1 MPHRSSSRETARSGS
16 TLSSRTSYKSIS
28 RSLKPKVYG
37 DIYSSFELPG
47 TKIYRSDELYHG
59 LVLLSDNKG
68 FGYPAR
74 IELTP
79 ETLTVQ
85 LPKAFGSSELERLTE
100 SIRTVTISR
109 HPDGGLA
116 NFRVVKMDL
125 AKFPLLCLRYQ
136 KCNYVSCSDAPLFIG
151 DTIIAIN
158 DELVEGKTHDEVVQ
172 MLHDSGSEVKLKVKF
187 NSGMAQFLC
196 KGMLKISIKC
206 NYFYNFFLIGT
217 MSTDSRRNGSNG
229 DKISQASDHEN
240 FISLVNVAS
249 DIQPPKGWKNF
260 VILPLQMAYITRYL
274 WGTDKLRSNGFEVR
288 SVDGSS
294 SGVIHCEDP
303 KVLSLWVGY
312 IDSHISELNNKS
324 IKLSNKYLH
333 PDELIVYLGWLCERV
348 NVTNAESG
356 DFLKTWEPRFVMLKG
371 NEFYLFETPPLSAE
385 ELKSSLTCQ
394 KILET
399 RFRDLKE
406 HEKVGKRE
414 HCFIVETAYGESL
427 YLSVES
433 SDQFVQLRGA
443 WQRCT
448 YYAINKLETY
458 TFACAMEDRPSA
470 IIFDIRH
477 GIGMYDVPTKKYL
490 RWYKFSE
497 LQSSADD
504 GKLRI
509 RLVFYN
515 KKFENNQHILDLDCT
530 DFRKL
535 IFYLHAFLLARIMSV
550 DPDYLNLK
558 TQKEKAVSTAPVG
571 TV

>member
-16 TLSSRTSYKSIS
+16 TLSSRTSYKSIT

-125 AKFPLLCLRYQ
+125 AKFPFLCLRYQ

-172 MLHDSGSEVKLKVKF
+172 MLHDSG
-187 NSGMAQFLC
+187 
-196 KGMLKISIKC
+196 
-206 NYFYNFFLIGT
+206 T

-260 VILPLQMAYITRYL
+260 VVLPLQMAYITRYL

-312 IDSHISELNNKS
+312 IDSHISELNSKS

-371 NEFYLFETPPLSAE
+371 NEFYLFETPPLSVE
-385 ELKSSLTCQ
+385 ELKFSLACQ

-414 HCFIVETAYGESL
+414 HCFIIETVFGESL

-515 KKFENNQHILDLDCT
+515 KKFENNQHVLDLDCT

>member
-1 MPHRSSSRETARSGS
+1 M
-16 TLSSRTSYKSIS
+16 
-28 RSLKPKVYG
+28 
-37 DIYSSFELPG
+37 
-47 TKIYRSDELYHG
+47 
-59 LVLLSDNKG
+59 
-68 FGYPAR
+68 
-74 IELTP
+74 
-79 ETLTVQ
+79 Q
-85 LPKAFGSSELERLTE
+85 L
-100 SIRTVTISR
+100 
-109 HPDGGLA
+109 
-116 NFRVVKMDL
+116 
-125 AKFPLLCLRYQ
+125 C
-136 KCNYVSCSDAPLFIG
+136 CSDAPLFIG

-196 KGMLKISIKC
+196 KG
-206 NYFYNFFLIGT
+206 T

-260 VILPLQMAYITRYL
+260 VVLPLQMAYITRYL

-312 IDSHISELNNKS
+312 IDSHISELNSKS

-371 NEFYLFETPPLSAE
+371 NEFYLFETPPLSVE
-385 ELKSSLTCQ
+385 ELKFSLACQ

-406 HEKVGKRE
+406 HEKVALN
-414 HCFIVETAYGESL
+414 HQINLFSYVELGNAAL
-427 YLSVES
+427 IML
-433 SDQFVQLRGA
+433 L
-443 WQRCT
+443 
-448 YYAINKLETY
+448 INSKHIHLL
-458 TFACAMEDRPSA
+458 
-470 IIFDIRH
+470 
-477 GIGMYDVPTKKYL
+477 VP
-490 RWYKFSE
+490 W
-497 LQSSADD
+497 
-504 GKLRI
+504 
-509 RLVFYN
+509 
-515 KKFENNQHILDLDCT
+515 
-530 DFRKL
+530 
-535 IFYLHAFLLARIMSV
+535 
-550 DPDYLNLK
+550 K
-558 TQKEKAVSTAPVG
+558 TVHPL
-571 TV
+571 

>member
-109 HPDGGLA
+109 HPDGGLG
-116 NFRVVKMDL
+116 
-125 AKFPLLCLRYQ
+125 
-136 KCNYVSCSDAPLFIG
+136 CSDAPLFIG
-151 DTIIAIN
+151 DTIIAVTYCNIN
-158 DELVEGKTHDEVVQ
+158 DDLVEGKTHDEVVQ
-172 MLHDSGSEVKLKVKF
+172 MLHDSG
-187 NSGMAQFLC
+187 
-196 KGMLKISIKC
+196 
-206 NYFYNFFLIGT
+206 T

-229 DKISQASDHEN
+229 DKSSQASDHEN

-312 IDSHISELNNKS
+312 IDSNISELNNKS

-371 NEFYLFETPPLSAE
+371 NEFYLFETPPLSVE

-414 HCFIVETAYGESL
+414 HCFIIETAFGENL

-558 TQKEKAVSTAPVG
+558 THKEKAVSTAPAG

>member
-1 MPHRSSSRETARSGS
+1 M
-16 TLSSRTSYKSIS
+16 
-28 RSLKPKVYG
+28 
-37 DIYSSFELPG
+37 
-47 TKIYRSDELYHG
+47 
-59 LVLLSDNKG
+59 
-68 FGYPAR
+68 
-74 IELTP
+74 
-79 ETLTVQ
+79 Q
-85 LPKAFGSSELERLTE
+85 L
-100 SIRTVTISR
+100 
-109 HPDGGLA
+109 
-116 NFRVVKMDL
+116 
-125 AKFPLLCLRYQ
+125 C
-136 KCNYVSCSDAPLFIG
+136 CSDAPLFIG

-158 DELVEGKTHDEVVQ
+158 DDLVEGKTHDEVVQ

-196 KGMLKISIKC
+196 KG
-206 NYFYNFFLIGT
+206 T

-240 FISLVNVAS
+240 FISL
-249 DIQPPKGWKNF
+249 
-260 VILPLQMAYITRYL
+260 MAYITRYL

-312 IDSHISELNNKS
+312 IDSNISELNNKS

-333 PDELIVYLGWLCERV
+333 PDELIVYLGWLCERA

-371 NEFYLFETPPLSAE
+371 NEFYLFETPPLSVE

-414 HCFIVETAYGESL
+414 HCFIIETAFGENL

-558 TQKEKAVSTAPVG
+558 THKEKAVSTAPVG

>member
-16 TLSSRTSYKSIS
+16 TLSSRTSYKSIT

-109 HPDGGLA
+109 HPDGGLGFSIKET

-125 AKFPLLCLRYQ
+125 AKFPFLCLRYQ

-172 MLHDSGSEVKLKVKF
+172 MLHDSG
-187 NSGMAQFLC
+187 
-196 KGMLKISIKC
+196 
-206 NYFYNFFLIGT
+206 T

-260 VILPLQMAYITRYL
+260 VVLPLQMAYITRYL

-312 IDSHISELNNKS
+312 IDSHISELNSKS

-371 NEFYLFETPPLSAE
+371 NEFYLFETPPLSVE
-385 ELKSSLTCQ
+385 ELKFSLACQ

-414 HCFIVETAYGESL
+414 HCFIIETVFGESL

-515 KKFENNQHILDLDCT
+515 KKFENNQHVLDLDCT

>member
-109 HPDGGLA
+109 HPDGGLG
-116 NFRVVKMDL
+116 FSIKER
-125 AKFPLLCLRYQ
+125 
-136 KCNYVSCSDAPLFIG
+136 CSDAPLFIG

-158 DELVEGKTHDEVVQ
+158 DDLVEGKTHDEVVQ
-172 MLHDSGSEVKLKVKF
+172 
-187 NSGMAQFLC
+187 
-196 KGMLKISIKC
+196 ISTAEW
-206 NYFYNFFLIGT
+206 LST

-229 DKISQASDHEN
+229 DKSSQASDHEN

-312 IDSHISELNNKS
+312 IDSNISELNNKS

-371 NEFYLFETPPLSAE
+371 NEFYLFETPPLSVE

-414 HCFIVETAYGESL
+414 HCFIIETAFGENL

-558 TQKEKAVSTAPVG
+558 THKEKAVSTAPAG